1 MTFTRIVTLLS
12 VIALLASLPLT
23 VALAQGAPFAVV
35 GSATVDGDPAA
46 MGTTVVAMTGE
57 GDDAMMWMGDVFNDA
72 GQFTIQI
79 PDGEEDAMLSFMLK
93 MGEGDEAMEYMA
105 KSDQDAMIGSSGDRT
120 DLLML
125 MAYTSEDAKPEPT
138 AVPAPTKTEA
148 QKMDAMRGAKGA
160 KGDQG
165 DPGVQGEQGPQG
177 SQGNR
182 GPAGA
187 DGAPGDAGGA
197 GAAGAKGAAGDD
209 GAAGKDGSDGS
220 KGSSGD
226 AGPAGP
232 PGDKGDTGEA
242 GASGGGILAIIA
254 LIIAIVGVLAAGGAF
269 IAGRNSG

>member
-1 MTFTRIVTLLS
+1 MTITRLVALLS
-12 VIALLASLPLT
+12 VLALLASLPLT
-23 VALAQGAPFAVV
+23 VALAQEQAPYTVV
-35 GSATVDGDPAA
+35 GNVMLDDA
-46 MGTTVVAMTGE
+46 MASEGTMVVAMAGE
-57 GDDAMMWMGDVFNDA
+57 DKVGESMVEADGSYNLEITMGEVGAMVMFSLMM
-72 GQFTIQI
+72 
-79 PDGEEDAMLSFMLK
+79 GEEGMMYDATAADSSGTMIEVMI
-93 MGEGDEAMEYMA
+93 GEKTGVKRADLMAFTSDEA
-105 KSDQDAMIGSSGDRT
+105 R
-120 DLLML
+120 
-125 MAYTSEDAKPEPT
+125 PT
-138 AVPAPTKTEA
+138 PVVVPPTK
-148 QKMDAMRGAKGA
+148 DLRGPRGATGA
-160 KGDQG
+160 
-165 DPGVQGEQGPQG
+165 QGEPGAAGADGVAGPQG

-220 KGSSGD
+220 KGASGD

-269 IAGRNSG
+269 IAGRSSS